1 MKSEVKSI
9 LMAGV
14 GGQGVL
20 RASDI
25 LCQVMMDSGLDV
37 KKSEVHGMAQRG
49 GCVTSHVRYGQKVHS
64 PLAKKGDVEI
74 LLAFEKLET
83 LRYLDYL
90 KPGGIVIINDEEM
103 NPPSVNLGA
112 AAYPETVVPI
122 VKERFPSVIVVNAP
136 ELADRAGNRRAVN
149 TVLLGVLSKYLK
161 IEEKQWEKG
170 IHDSFPLKTVEANIK
185 AFHLGRGA

>member
-1 MKSEVKSI
+1 
-9 LMAGV
+9 MAGV

-49 GCVTSHVRYGQKVHS
+49 GCVTSHVRYGQKS
-64 PLAKKGDVEI
+64 FPSGEKGGCGDP
-74 LLAFEKLET
+74 AG
-83 LRYLDYL
+83 LRKTGDAALPGL
-90 KPGGIVIINDEEM
+90 PEPGGIVIINDEEM

-122 VKERFPSVIVVNAP
+122 VRERFPSVIVVNAP

-161 IEEKQWEKG
+161 IEEQQWEKG
-170 IHDSFPLKTVEANIK
+170 IRDSFPPKTVDANIK
-185 AFHLGRGA
+185 AFHLGRGI